1 MKIGL
6 VTAEYAPM
14 QGGVGD
20 FTREVGRALAALGHE
35 AHVVTNLKSQIP
47 NTQGDE
53 GRVHVERIMGGNAGS
68 GTRGQ
73 EHTATI

>member
-20 FTREVGRALAALGHE
+20 FTREVGHALAALGHE
-35 AHVVTNLKSQIP
+35 VHVITNLKQ
-47 NTQGDE
+47 
-53 GRVHVERIMGGNAGS
+53 
-68 GTRGQ
+68 
-73 EHTATI
+73 